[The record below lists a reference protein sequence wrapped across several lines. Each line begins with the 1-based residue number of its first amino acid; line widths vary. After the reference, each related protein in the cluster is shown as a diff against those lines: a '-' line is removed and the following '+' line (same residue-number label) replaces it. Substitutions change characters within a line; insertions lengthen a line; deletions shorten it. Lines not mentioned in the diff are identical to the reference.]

1 MKLKII
7 NFLKLFSLFEMEQ
20 KNKFFILIFY
30 MIIYSLLEI
39 ISIGLLIPFVTIILS
54 PERVLDFQFINDLF
68 FYEKLMEINLQ
79 VFFTLSFIATVLISN
94 MFRIFVVYKVGIF
107 AKSIPLKL
115 SIELYK
121 NIITS
126 KYKDFKKRNSS
137 ELISLV
143 TDKMDSLQHVFTAL
157 LNATASLITSIGII
171 AFLLFLNYKIAIIC
185 FVGGILIYSI
195 IGYAIKKTLNK
206 NSIILR
212 YSSINRIKHV
222 SETFGSI
229 KQIMLEHKE
238 NLLTKIFQ
246 HQEKNYRKAQFIH
259 SFFNSSPRFVVEAFG
274 IILISAIIL
283 FLSVDLKGDGLLI
296 IATVGVIAYAFQKLL
311 PNFNTI
317 YTFYVSFINYSS
329 FVEEFVAN
337 FDSFETTKIETKY
350 AENNK
355 SIIFTDKIELN
366 NISFKYNLND
376 KEIIKSKYIEIKKG
390 SKVCFIGE
398 TGSGK
403 STCLDILM
411 GLLKPTKGFIK
422 IDGNLLTDE
431 NIKVWQNKIS
441 HVPQDIFL
449 LDATIRENIMFN
461 FNQDN
466 IDIEEIIESAKIAEI
481 HDFINTLPEKYE
493 TKVGEKGA
501 LLSGGQRQR
510 IGIARAIYQKKEI
523 LTLDEATNALD
534 DKTEKKVLNN
544 LNNLKGI
551 TIIQITHG
559 DISNLNFDKIFNF

>member
-7 NFLKLFSLFEMEQ
+7 NFLKLFSFFEMEQ
-20 KNKFFILIFY
+20 KSKFFILIFY

-68 FYEKLMEINLQ
+68 FYEKFMEINLK

-94 MFRIFVVYKVGIF
+94 MFRIFVIYKVGIF
-107 AKSIPLKL
+107 AKNIPLKL

-121 NIITS
+121 NIITT

-157 LNATASLITSIGII
+157 LNATAALITSIGII

-185 FVGGILIYSI
+185 FVGGTLIYSI
-195 IGYAIKKTLNK
+195 IGYVIKKTLNK

-246 HQEKNYRKAQFIH
+246 NQEINYRKAQFTH
-259 SFFNSSPRFVVEAFG
+259 NLFSSSPRFVVEAFG

-296 IATVGVIAYAFQKLL
+296 ITTVGVIAYAFQKLL

-317 YTFYVSFINYSS
+317 YIFYVSFINYSS

-337 FDSFETTKIETKY
+337 FDSFETNKIETKHT
-350 AENNK
+350 ENNK

-390 SKVCFIGE
+390 SKVCFMGE

-431 NIKVWQNKIS
+431 NIKFWQNKIS

-501 LLSGGQRQR
+501 LLSGGQKQR

-559 DISNLNFDKIFNF
+559 DISNLKFDKIFNF